1 MATTNKEIKVYSLSQ
16 VPRGFEGYV
25 LHDRGLG
32 RDYHLYYCCGDKL
45 ALTFIE
51 STPDCEYYAQAE
63 TADNGSMLGLPLRGW
78 EHQ

>member
-1 MATTNKEIKVYSLSQ
+1 MAATNKEIKVYSLSQ

-32 RDYHLYYCCGDKL
+32 HDFHLYYCCGNKHDM
-45 ALTFIE
+45 TFIE
-51 STPDCEYYAQAE
+51 STPDYGYPEQADVI
-63 TADNGSMLGLPLRGW
+63 DNDSVLELPLRGW